1 MARRL
6 PIARAAPSA
15 RIRATVSARPA
26 TVVGSLRP
34 RRKAASRWCVRTCCW
49 IAPVGACGVAGSKFG
64 RRHARRPVRVPAT
77 TAAPS
82 TMTITTMFLL
92 SVGVLPPSDEGKP
105 TLLPEPRQGR
115 GRASRMP
122 ERDRHARCTLLV
134 PREGRPPIGGRAGIE
149 HPIRTAV
156 IVTVLGYAVL
166 TVLMLAVGLLL
177 THTLSS
183 SVGRWD
189 ESLNRWLA
197 ARRTRSLDDLTG
209 AATVAVNTL
218 PVIVTAA
225 VCDSLL
231 GWRRRW
237 REAAFLTLALLLEV
251 TVFLSVTFVVARPR
265 PDVVRLN
272 TTPATSS
279 FPSGHTAAA
288 TVVFAGLAIIVFCST
303 TRKTFRV
310 LGVVAA
316 VIFPALVG
324 FSRVYRGL
332 HHPTDVFVG
341 VIFGLACLAIA
352 ALAVRAASVRAERH
366 TEREWS
372 IASTSPR
379 AVGLEH
385 PRIAR

>member
-1 MARRL
+1 
-6 PIARAAPSA
+6 
-15 RIRATVSARPA
+15 
-26 TVVGSLRP
+26 
-34 RRKAASRWCVRTCCW
+34 
-49 IAPVGACGVAGSKFG
+49 
-64 RRHARRPVRVPAT
+64 
-77 TAAPS
+77 
-82 TMTITTMFLL
+82 
-92 SVGVLPPSDEGKP
+92 
-105 TLLPEPRQGR
+105 
-115 GRASRMP
+115 
-122 ERDRHARCTLLV
+122 
-134 PREGRPPIGGRAGIE
+134 
-149 HPIRTAV
+149 V
-156 IVTVLGYAVL
+156 IVTALGYAAL

-189 ESLNRWLA
+189 ESVNRWLA
-197 ARRTRSLDDLTG
+197 ARRIRSFDDVTG

-225 VCDSLL
+225 ICDALL

-237 REAAFLTLALLLEV
+237 REAAFLTLALVLEI

-288 TVVFAGLAIIVFCST
+288 TVVFAGLAVIIFCST
-303 TRKTFRV
+303 ARKTFRV

-332 HHPTDVFVG
+332 HHPTDVLVG
-341 VIFGLACLAIA
+341 VIFGLACLAVA
-352 ALAVRAASVRAERH
+352 ALAIRAASVRTERRKERH
-366 TEREWS
+366 RP
-372 IASTSPR
+372 IASTTPR
-379 AVGLEH
+379 PVAVEQ
-385 PRIAR
+385 PRIAS